1 VAVIS
6 ESPSH
11 WQDVFSE
18 QVSPA
23 TSQST
28 SLALLCRRR
37 ANEEPIPGA
46 VFEGTTSIRVI
57 AARAGTVRRLGI
69 AKARELQ
76 LERERPR
83 SREWCTRTSCP
94 RRQRDLADGLGLTSG
109 VVLGVLRVVERQRRE
124 PRGLGGGCGVGTSR
138 GGCGGLDGG
147 PVSDSGGQLS
157 LRAGAAR
164 VRRVVLAAHLF
175 RVRGAAQAV

>member
-1 VAVIS
+1 M
-6 ESPSH
+6 
-11 WQDVFSE
+11 
-18 QVSPA
+18 
-23 TSQST
+23 
-28 SLALLCRRR
+28 
-37 ANEEPIPGA
+37 
-46 VFEGTTSIRVI
+46 I

-69 AKARELQ
+69 AEARELQ

-124 PRGLGGGCGVGTSR
+124 PRGLGGGCAVGTSR
-138 GGCGGLDGG
+138 GGCEGLDGG

-157 LRAGAAR
+157 VRAGAAR
-164 VRRVVLAAHLF
+164 ARRFVLAAHLLET
-175 RVRGAAQAV
+175 RHNSPSLARPGAVARSGQGERRSRCLQPSIRPSGVTVVVSGSSGTSVG